1 MRKKSYRNGSV
12 IAQGA
17 WVRVSQS
24 LVFMQAGAIHELR
37 YSVIEVKNYVFRLKC
52 LVPESL
58 RLADK
63 MVCLQKN
70 RAASVRL
77 NDPNPLPCC
86 FCCVKEGLFI
96 RRIFCQAVDG

>member
-37 YSVIEVKNYVFRLKC
+37 YSVIEVKNCVFRLKR
-52 LVPESL
+52 LVPETL
-58 RLADK
+58 PLTNK
-63 MVCLQKN
+63 MVRLQKN

-86 FCCVKEGLFI
+86 FCCVNEGLFI